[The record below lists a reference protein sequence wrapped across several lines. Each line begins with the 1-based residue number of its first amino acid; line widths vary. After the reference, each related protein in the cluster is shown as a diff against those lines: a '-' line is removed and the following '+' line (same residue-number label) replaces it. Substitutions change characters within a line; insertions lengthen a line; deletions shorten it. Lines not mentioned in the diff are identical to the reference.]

1 MEISQLYISYL
12 SCTSISTDSRSLK
25 RGSMFFAL
33 SGPNFNGNK
42 FAEDAV
48 EKGAKFVVIDDERYL
63 KDSSQYIL
71 VSNTLKTLQKLATY
85 HRHQLG
91 CKVLALT
98 GSNGKTTTKEL
109 VSRVLAKKYNIYSTQ
124 GNFNN
129 HIGVPITLLSAEKG
143 IDFLVVEMG
152 ANHQGEIKNLCEIA
166 QPDFGFITNIGK
178 AHLEGFGGLEGVRK
192 GKSEIYRYLDSHE
205 GLIFVNVDNDE
216 LKALVQPHKNI
227 YEYNNSSLII
237 QESTNFLKFTYEG
250 FEYES
255 HLNGLYN
262 LENIINAIQIG
273 SYFEVSK
280 DDVAKAIKS
289 YKPNNNRSESVI
301 LGDITIFKDA
311 YNANPTSLKA
321 SLEGFL
327 LKVTEGDKYVII
339 LGDMLELGPYS
350 DKEHLEILKYLK
362 NNNVENVVAIGPE
375 FSKFS
380 SDFPF
385 SFYKNVN
392 DYIESLQLDSIKGY
406 QLFLKGSRGLKLERI
421 VDTIQKHLE
430 SIN

>member
-1 MEISQLYISYL
+1 MELSQLYSSFL
-12 SCTSISTDSRSLK
+12 SCTSITTDTRSMK
-25 RGSMFFAL
+25 SGSIFFAL

-42 FAEDAV
+42 FAKDAL
-48 EKGAKFVVIDDERYL
+48 EKGANYVVIDDENFL
-63 KDSSQYIL
+63 EPSSKYIL
-71 VSNTLKTLQKLATY
+71 VSDVLKALQELATY

-109 VSRVLAKKYNIYSTQ
+109 VSRVLAKKYNIYFTQ

-129 HIGVPITLLSAEKG
+129 HIGVPITILSAEKG

-166 QPDFGFITNIGK
+166 QPDYGFITNIGK

-192 GKSEIYRYLDSHE
+192 GKSEIYRYLDSND
-205 GLIFVNVDNDE
+205 GLIFVNVDNEE
-216 LKALVQPHKNI
+216 LRALVHPHKNI
-227 YEYNNSSLII
+227 HEYNNSSLKV
-237 QESTNFLKFTYEG
+237 QESTNYLKFTYEG
-250 FEYES
+250 FDYDS
-255 HLNGLYN
+255 HLSGLYN

-273 SYFEVSK
+273 CYFEVPLK
-280 DDVAKAIKS
+280 DIAQAIKS
-289 YKPNNNRSESVI
+289 YKPNNNRSESVK

-311 YNANPTSLKA
+311 YNANPTSLRA

-327 LKVTEGDKYVII
+327 LKISEGDKFKII
-339 LGDMLELGPYS
+339 LGDMLELGSYS
-350 DKEHLEILKYLK
+350 EKEHHAILNYLLK
-362 NNNVENVVAIGPE
+362 NNIDEVVAIGPE

-385 SFYKNVN
+385 EFYTNVD
-392 DYIESLQLDSIKGY
+392 DYIVSLQIDSIKGH

-421 VDTIQKHLE
+421 VEKIQKYIE
-430 SIN
+430 FIN